1 MDSKRI
7 AKAVTETPVVGALP
21 HRMQGRFVD
30 LVLEVAHSTESR
42 SGDVLFRLGEK
53 NTDEGLFVLEGAVKV
68 TRANGEVRYL
78 EAPEVLGEVQLF
90 APSSER
96 TATVEA
102 VYGGALL
109 RFSWKELGA
118 RAKTVFSP
126 SEMGVLRDA
135 IRDSAD
141 ARERNLLIS
150 LMASR
155 RPRAEV
161 KGRE

>member
-7 AKAVTETPVVGALP
+7 AKAVLDSPLVGALP
-21 HRMQGRFVD
+21 HAMRDKFVD
-30 LVLEVAHSTESR
+30 LVLEVAQADETR
-42 SGDVLFRLGEK
+42 SGDVLFRFGEK
-53 NTDEGLFVLEGAVKV
+53 NTDEGLFILEGAVKV

-90 APSSER
+90 APSAER
-96 TATVEA
+96 TATVEM

-118 RAKTVFSP
+118 HAKKAFSP
-126 SEMGVLRDA
+126 AQMGVLRDA

-141 ARERNLLIS
+141 ARERNLLIT

-155 RPRAEV
+155 RPPGEG
-161 KGRE
+161 KKE